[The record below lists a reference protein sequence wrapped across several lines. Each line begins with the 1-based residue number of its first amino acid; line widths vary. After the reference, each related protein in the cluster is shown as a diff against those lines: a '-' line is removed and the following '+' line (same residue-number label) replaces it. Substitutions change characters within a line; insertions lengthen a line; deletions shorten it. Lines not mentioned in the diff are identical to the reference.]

1 MSRVGPYELQDIL
14 GRGGQG
20 LVARAR
26 HAQSGA
32 VVALKVLLDP
42 FPDGATRGRF
52 EQEASVLARLAHPN
66 LVRVVDRGDDQ
77 GRPWLAMAH
86 VEGPSLEAL
95 AKQGRLSVSDV
106 AALIAPIARG
116 AAYLHEV
123 GVVHRDL
130 KPANIIVETA
140 TGRPVLVDF
149 GLVKRDQSR
158 LTLSR
163 EAGRPLTVSG
173 EVLGTPAFMAPE
185 QADPGGDF
193 GPVGPWSDVHALGA
207 TLYALVVG
215 QPPFMGATVLDTLRQ
230 VLERE
235 PQPPRRAVP
244 DLPEAL
250 EALILRCLRKR
261 AAERPSAA
269 SVADALEALLR
280 DEVRARRAPRRR
292 SRVRPVLVALVG
304 VALTLALVAGFVA
317 RGALPVE
324 PPAPVVVAPAPAPAP
339 LTPWPAAS
347 GDRPRWRLADGGTTH
362 LTPALWEE
370 RDVAAP
376 VARALSGEPAA
387 LRQAFTGEA
396 RLTHAGRVAV
406 RYGPGDLRPAWALL
420 GHAMLGATSGAP
432 PVSPA
437 PDHGPDAASLR
448 ADDSTGSVE
457 VVVGGAR
464 WRSAAVSFDARRRR
478 TVDRDSFTVR
488 LCNRTPGPVLAFT
501 GLGGQVTAAVGAGPR
516 AAASAAFPLDG
527 WLAVSLAPGAP
538 AGARV
543 LLDGT
548 PAPALE
554 ATLEARPPDTIVM
567 LTFDEAD
574 LVLRG
579 LEVEGEPLRVGAPAL
594 ATAPPGGA
602 PWRVALAFARLDGA
616 GRDGGPLVAL
626 LDAEGRAIALELDG
640 PRLLLRRDDEV
651 LAVADVGDVRRGWL
665 LLERDGGGLRGLAGL
680 GEAGEVT
687 LEAADP
693 FGAEGVGAAWGSSG
707 PRVRALDVEVVAAGV
722 DAAAASPALDAWRDA
737 ARDLARLACP
747 RRADLSLAG
756 RAPELR
762 ARRRALASASA
773 EALELAAASLPGAV
787 RRDALARAALG
798 YALAGLTADAD
809 RLASAAVAEGAARA
823 REAFD
828 ALGPGPEAH
837 RGLVE
842 QLVKGWSPL
851 ESPDLRDAMLTIAR
865 RVVPERDAELS
876 LHEGEVLYERGRD
889 GEGRPAWERA
899 LARYRHARAAG
910 GDLTLI
916 APREGGVLDL
926 LERREEALVAWRE
939 ATRLNPDYVWW
950 WRELARDLAA
960 LGQLDEAVVAA
971 LGGAA
976 RGGGNQ
982 AHRALVLELS
992 TRPGVAPGVM
1002 LAAAWAVSRGVDRVV
1017 EERVVVAA
1025 RAARDGAAGRD
1036 ADLMALVL
1044 GEAPP
1049 PGERPTATLARA
1061 ARGEPDALAALSR
1074 AAAAD
1079 DLVRHLAL
1087 LDPALAP
1094 HAR

>member
-1 MSRVGPYELQDIL
+1 MSRVGPYELQDVL

-26 HAQSGA
+26 HLQSGA

-52 EQEASVLARLAHPN
+52 EQEASVLSRLAHPN

-77 GRPWLAMAH
+77 GRPWLAMAL

-95 AKQGRLSVSDV
+95 GRQGRLSVSDV
-106 AALIAPIARG
+106 AALVAPIARG
-116 AAYLHEV
+116 VAYLHEV
-123 GVVHRDL
+123 GVVHRDV
-130 KPANIIVETA
+130 KPANVIVETA
-140 TGRPVLVDF
+140 TGRPVLVDL
-149 GLVKRDQSR
+149 GLAKRDAGR

-163 EAGRPLTVSG
+163 DAGGPLTASG

-215 QPPFMGATVLDTLRQ
+215 QPPFVGATVLDTLRQ

-235 PQPPRRAVP
+235 PQSPRRAVP

-269 SVADALEALLR
+269 SVADALDALLR

-292 SRVRPVLVALVG
+292 SRVRPVLALAGLAVA
-304 VALTLALVAGFVA
+304 LALVVGLVA
-317 RGALPVE
+317 RGALPGE
-324 PPAPVVVAPAPAPAP
+324 PPAPVVATPTPTPV
-339 LTPWPAAS
+339 TPWPAAPA
-347 GDRPRWRLADGGTTH
+347 DRPRWRLADGGATH

-387 LRQAFTGEA
+387 LREAFTGEA
-396 RLTHAGRVAV
+396 RLAPAGRVAV
-406 RYGPGDLRPAWALL
+406 RYGPGDLHPAWTLL
-420 GHAMLGATSGAP
+420 GHAMLGATTRAP
-432 PVSPA
+432 PVAPA
-437 PDHGPDAASLR
+437 PDHGPDAVSLR
-448 ADDSTGSVE
+448 ADDSTGSVG
-457 VVVGGAR
+457 VTVGGAR
-464 WRSAAVSFDARRRR
+464 WRSAAVSFEARRRR
-478 TVDRDSFTVR
+478 TVDRDSFQVR
-488 LCNRTPGPVLAFT
+488 LGQRTPGPVLSFT
-501 GLGGQVTAAVGAGPR
+501 GLGRHV
-516 AAASAAFPLDG
+516 SAAIGSRAGGTATCALPLDG

-543 LLDGT
+543 LLDGA
-548 PAPALE
+548 PVPALE
-554 ATLEARPPDTIVM
+554 ATFEARPPDTIVI

-579 LEVEGEPLRVGAPAL
+579 LEVEGEPLRLGSPAL
-594 ATAPPGGA
+594 ATAPAGGA
-602 PWRVALAFARLDGA
+602 PWRVALAFERLDATGH
-616 GRDGGPLVAL
+616 DGGPLVAL

-640 PRLLLRRDDEV
+640 PRLLLRRDDEA

-665 LLERDGGGLRGLAGL
+665 LLERDGGALRGLAGL
-680 GEAGEVT
+680 GEAGAVT

-693 FGAEGVGAAWGSSG
+693 FGGPGVRAAWGSSG

-722 DAAAASPALDAWRDA
+722 DGPAASPALDAWRGA

-756 RAPELR
+756 KASEQR
-762 ARRRALASASA
+762 ARRGALARASA
-773 EALELAAASLPGAV
+773 EALELAAGSLSGVV
-787 RRDALARAALG
+787 RRDAQARAALG
-798 YALAGLTADAD
+798 YALAGLTTDAD
-809 RLASAAVAEGAARA
+809 RLTSQALAEGDARA

-828 ALGPGPEAH
+828 ALGPGFDAH
-837 RGLVE
+837 RGLVDL
-842 QLVKGWSPL
+842 LVKGWSPL

-960 LGQLDEAVVAA
+960 LGHLDEAVVAA

-976 RGGGNQ
+976 RGGGNPT
-982 AHRALVLELS
+982 HRALVLELS

-1002 LAAAWAVSRGVDRVV
+1002 LAAAWAVSRGVDRAV

-1025 RAARDGAAGRD
+1025 RAARDAAAGRD

-1061 ARGEPDALAALSR
+1061 ARGEPDALAALSL